1 MKLESQLPRVPF
13 LTFDWFVTWW
23 EHWHVQRPMI
33 RDNLFVITFSSA
45 RGVLVGVAPLILTCR
60 PGFGLAATRELMSF
74 GIDPSLT
81 ELRPVVVPDCYRT
94 QVYGALFEYLNDHP
108 RSWDWL
114 TLTSVPKGVGI
125 ERLLASYSGR
135 VKWLKEVPN
144 YVIELPKTFEELKAP
159 LPRNIKESIRKC
171 YNSLRRAGLDFE
183 LRVLECVEELQG
195 GLETFYALHRARAGL
210 ADSVI
215 HRDAFANERA
225 RGFLQDICKRFVR
238 RGRLRIFQ
246 LIINGQAV
254 ATRIA
259 FVQEDTLYTYFSG
272 FDPQYRKYSVATT
285 LLAEIL
291 RYAIRNGL
299 AFVNLSTGRDESKL
313 RWRPKEVM
321 YGDLS
326 LISPMKRSVIAHEI
340 TVFGKEKLHDMVVKH
355 RVLDFLARRRD

>member
-1 MKLESQLPRVPF
+1 
-13 LTFDWFVTWW
+13 
-23 EHWHVQRPMI
+23 
-33 RDNLFVITFSSA
+33 
-45 RGVLVGVAPLILTCR
+45 
-60 PGFGLAATRELMSF
+60 
-74 GIDPSLT
+74 
-81 ELRPVVVPDCYRT
+81 
-94 QVYGALFEYLNDHP
+94 
-108 RSWDWL
+108 
-114 TLTSVPKGVGI
+114 
-125 ERLLASYSGR
+125 
-135 VKWLKEVPN
+135 
-144 YVIELPKTFEELKAP
+144 
-159 LPRNIKESIRKC
+159 
-171 YNSLRRAGLDFE
+171 
-183 LRVLECVEELQG
+183 
-195 GLETFYALHRARAGL
+195 
-210 ADSVI
+210 
-215 HRDAFANERA
+215 
-225 RGFLQDICKRFVR
+225 
-238 RGRLRIFQ
+238 

>member
-1 MKLESQLPRVPF
+1 VNSLVSIEGTSDLTVGVLHSFQDVKELESKWMKLESQLPRVPF

-210 ADSVI
+210 VM
-215 HRDAFANERA
+215 
-225 RGFLQDICKRFVR
+225 
-238 RGRLRIFQ
+238 RLP
-246 LIINGQAV
+246 
-254 ATRIA
+254 TS
-259 FVQEDTLYTYFSG
+259 VQEASCRISAKGSCVAGDFA
-272 FDPQYRKYSVATT
+272 YS
-285 LLAEIL
+285 
-291 RYAIRNGL
+291 
-299 AFVNLSTGRDESKL
+299 S
-313 RWRPKEVM
+313 
-321 YGDLS
+321 
-326 LISPMKRSVIAHEI
+326 
-340 TVFGKEKLHDMVVKH
+340 
-355 RVLDFLARRRD
+355 